1 MIDSISPS
9 DLPENSRPVQP
20 TVPPM
25 LMTVAEVA
33 AHLQV
38 SPSSVYLLIERGLLP
53 HHRIGARRGAIR
65 ITEADLSAYLMA
77 CREGS
82 SHPQA
87 PTPIESLPPSG
98 LKHLKL

>member
-9 DLPENSRPVQP
+9 DLPENSRSVQP

-33 AHLQV
+33 ARLQV

-53 HHRIGARRGAIR
+53 HHRIGVRRGAIR
-65 ITEADLSAYLMA
+65 ITEADLTAYLLA
-77 CREGS
+77 CREGAS
-82 SHPQA
+82 PSHN
-87 PTPIESLPPSG
+87 PTPIGSRKPSNF
-98 LKHLKL
+98 KHLKL

>member
-9 DLPENSRPVQP
+9 DFPENSRSVQP

-33 AHLQV
+33 ARLQV

-53 HHRIGARRGAIR
+53 HHRIGVRRGAIR
-65 ITEADLSAYLMA
+65 ITEADLTAYLIA
-77 CREGS
+77 CREGVP
-82 SHPQA
+82 HPQSL
-87 PTPIESLPPSG
+87 TPIDSPPPSG